1 MERCDIILMKI
12 IIFGGLIEM
21 QFKIDD
27 IYHGFRL
34 TEEEIIKEANST
46 VRLFKHEKSG
56 ARLFYMENEDDNK
69 VFSVTFRTPPKD
81 STGLPHILEHSV
93 LCGSGKFPTKEP
105 FVELVKGSM
114 NTFLNAFT
122 FGDKTM
128 YPVASRNDKDFENL
142 MDVYLDS
149 VFHPNIYKYPEI
161 LKQEGWHYELE
172 DTSEELRYKGVV
184 YNEMKGALSS
194 PESVLSRKLRETLF
208 PDTPYGYESGGDP
221 DVIPELTQEE
231 FISFHKKYYHPSN
244 SYMFLYGKLD
254 VLGHLKFIDEEYLRD
269 FEAIHVDSSI
279 PVQKS
284 FEAMQSFELE
294 YPISAQ
300 EDEKDK
306 TYLSLNYAVGLSTDS
321 ELYIAMDILEHILLA
336 TPASPLKKA
345 LIEAGL
351 GRDVFGKYDN
361 SILQPVFSVIV
372 KNSNE
377 ESLEEFKTV
386 VSDTLNGL
394 VHEGLDS
401 KLAEAAVNLKEFQ
414 LRESDSAGYPKGLI
428 YNINIM
434 DSWLYDKDPIM
445 HLRYELIFEKIRL
458 GLNNRYFENLIEKY
472 LLNNSH
478 SSLLVLKP
486 KKGLSEGK
494 DEETKAKLKSIKD
507 NMSKEQLQELVNETG
522 RLKKWQ
528 NTPDTPEKLALIPML
543 SIGDIDRKA
552 EVLPQQVK
560 EESGVT
566 VLAHHMFTNDIVY
579 ANLLFDT
586 TAVPQDLLPY
596 IPLLSGI
603 LGRISTENYS
613 YGELSKEID
622 MHTGGISFSTQVYG
636 EKDDDSKYHPVF
648 SIKGRALASKMAKM
662 FELISEIIAR
672 TKFDDFK
679 RIKEIIQENKSR
691 IEMRISNE
699 GYTIACKR
707 LFSYFSDEGSYL
719 ETISGLTY
727 YRFIDGIERNFENSI
742 DEVSEN
748 LRKLMSLIFRKDA
761 LIAGVTCEEDEYSSF
776 AKGLESVL
784 RGLGGGKYQATKYV
798 FEIESLNEG
807 LMTQGKV
814 QYVAQGYNFI
824 KLGYAYT
831 GKLQV
836 LKTISRYSYLWNRI
850 RVQGGAYGAFSG
862 FEKNGNM
869 FIVSYRD
876 PNLKETL
883 KVYDEMYDYLKDFR
897 IEEREM
903 TKYIIGT
910 ISKLDLPLTPFMKG
924 ERAIEYYMRKITAE
938 DLQREREEI
947 LGTRQQ
953 DIRELSDMIF
963 EIMKRQSYCV
973 LGSEMKIK
981 DNRELF
987 GSLVEVFE

>member
-1 MERCDIILMKI
+1 MMKY
-12 IIFGGLIEM
+12 FVGGWKGM
-21 QFKIDD
+21 QFKVGD

-34 TEEEIIKEANST
+34 VEENDIKETNSK
-46 VRLFKHEKSG
+46 VRLFRHEKSG

-69 VFSVTFRTPPKD
+69 VFSVTFRTPPRD

-93 LCGSGKFPTKEP
+93 LCGSRKFPTKEP
-105 FVELVKGSM
+105 FVELVKGSL

-172 DTSEELRYKGVV
+172 DTSGELKYKGVV

-194 PESVLSRKLRETLF
+194 PESVLSRKLQETLF
-208 PDTPYGYESGGDP
+208 PDGPYGYESGGDP
-221 DVIPELTQEE
+221 EVIPELTQEG

-254 VLGHLKFIDEEYLRD
+254 VLGRLKFIDEEYLKD
-269 FEAIHVDSSI
+269 FEAIHVDSAI
-279 PVQKS
+279 PVQKA
-284 FEAMQSFELE
+284 FEAMQSYELE

-306 TYLSLNYAVGLSTDS
+306 TYLSLNYAVGLSTDP
-321 ELYIAMDILEHILLA
+321 ELYIAMEILEHILLA

-345 LIEAGL
+345 LIEADL

-361 SILQPVFSVIV
+361 SILQPVFSIIV
-372 KNSNE
+372 KNSNTE
-377 ESLEEFKTV
+377 VLEDFKRV
-386 VSDTLNGL
+386 VSNTLEGL
-394 VHEGLDS
+394 VRNGLDS
-401 KLAEAAVNLKEFQ
+401 QLAEAAVNLKEFQ
-414 LRESDSAGYPKGLI
+414 LREADFEGYPKGLI
-428 YNINIM
+428 YNIKIM
-434 DSWLYDKDPIM
+434 DSWLYDKDPTM
-445 HLRYELIFEKIRL
+445 HLRYEHIFEKIRAEF
-458 GLNNRYFENLIEKY
+458 NNRYFEGLIEKY
-472 LLNNSH
+472 LLKNNH

-486 KKGLSEGK
+486 KKGLSEEK
-494 DEETKAKLKSIKD
+494 DKETKEKLRSIKAK
-507 NMSKEQLQELVNETG
+507 MSEEQLRELVKETG
-522 RLKKWQ
+522 ELKKWQ
-528 NTPDTPEKLALIPML
+528 NTPDTPEQLALIPML
-543 SIGDIDRKA
+543 SIEDIDRKG

-560 EESGVT
+560 EEAGVK

-579 ANLLFDT
+579 AGLLFDT
-586 TAVPQDLLPY
+586 TAVPQELLPY

-622 MHTGGISFSTQVYG
+622 MHTGGIRFSTQVYG

-648 SIKGRALASKMAKM
+648 SIRGRALASKTEKM
-662 FELISEIIAR
+662 FELISEIVAR
-672 TKFDDFK
+672 SKFDDSR

-707 LFSYFSDEGSYL
+707 LFSYFSQEGSYL
-719 ETISGLTY
+719 EAISGLTY
-727 YRFIDGIERNFENSI
+727 YRFIADIERNFENRI
-742 DEVSEN
+742 EKVKEN
-748 LRKLMSLIFRKDA
+748 LQKLKRLIFRKEG
-761 LIAGVTCEEDEYSSF
+761 LIAGVTCEEDDYNRF
-776 AKGLESVL
+776 AG
-784 RGLGGGKYQATKYV
+784 GLGLVLKDLSNEKHPAFKYAFKV
-798 FEIESLNEG
+798 ESLNEG

-824 KLGYAYT
+824 KLGYPYT

-869 FIVSYRD
+869 FMVSYRD

-883 KVYDEMYDYLKDFR
+883 KVYDEMYDYMRNFQ

-910 ISKLDLPLTPFMKG
+910 ISKLDLPLTPYMKG
-924 ERAIEYYMRKITAE
+924 ERAIENYMRKITSE
-938 DLQREREEI
+938 DLQKEREEI

-953 DIRELSDMIF
+953 DIRELSDMMF
-963 EIMKRQSYCV
+963 ELIKRRSYCV
-973 LGSEMKIK
+973 LGSEIKIRE
-981 DNRELF
+981 NSELF